1 MNQQQ
6 IKERFLTFENL
17 LVNYDFFLKTMHW
30 LYEHFFNQKLCKVV
44 ICYHDS
50 SIKKVEKE
58 NIEKMC

>member
-6 IKERFLTFENL
+6 IKERFLVF
-17 LVNYDFFLKTMHW
+17 YDFFLKTIYW
-30 LYEHFFNQKLCKVV
+30 LYEHFLNQELWEVV

-50 SIKKVEKE
+50 SIKKVERK

>member
-6 IKERFLTFENL
+6 IKERFLVF
-17 LVNYDFFLKTMHW
+17 YDFFLKTINL
-30 LYEHFFNQKLCKVV
+30 LYEHFLNQELWEVV

-50 SIKKVEKE
+50 SIKKVERK